1 MKSTYSRRYRR
12 SPSQSRE
19 GRMFKKDNLQ
29 EQTFFGT
36 PVHENFFK
44 PNVAIQRKCAH
55 CEAEDKKAHRMTS
68 EKKEEEKIH
77 KMSDKKEEEKVQRQT
92 EKKEEKE
99 VHRQAEHKEEEK
111 KIQKTD
117 EKKEE
122 DKTVHRQGEKKE
134 EEKVQRQTEKKEE
147 KELHRQPEHKEEEK
161 KIQKMDEKKEEDK
174 TVHRQGEKKEEEKN
188 ISKKESGGSGSG
200 IAATGTYIQSLTGKG
215 QALPKEVQYFFAK
228 KMGYDFSSVKIHTGT
243 EAEKSAKDINAK
255 AYTTG
260 NNIVFNKGQ
269 YNPGSSEG
277 KKLLAHELTHVVQ
290 QRENNS
296 DILSRV
302 TEKAEH
308 EKEEESSF
316 IVAGQA
322 TNTKNKTAYGNCE
335 GVTVQGQTDANY
347 TDSFNASVNARSSTT
362 CEECAP
368 PDCISATGIIVSR
381 FRANPVIT
389 LPSVPDGLSECESRA
404 VGRFINTTLTRHEQQ
419 HVRAFNTYNG
429 VVRTP
434 YRFTGCRAELD
445 MHLQSIHD
453 GINAQRQASANALS
467 SALDPFNTTIPCNCE
482 E

>member
-1 MKSTYSRRYRR
+1 MKSVFSDHHHH
-12 SPSQSRE
+12 SPSTLQSAS
-19 GRMFKKDNLQ
+19 GFKKNSHD
-29 EQTFFGT
+29 QTFFGDVT
-36 PVHENFFK
+36 HESFFK
-44 PNVAIQRKCAH
+44 PDVSIQRKCAH

-117 EKKEE
+117 EKKEK

-174 TVHRQGEKKEEEKN
+174 TVHRQGEKKEEEK
-188 ISKKESGGSGSG
+188 ISKKESGSSNTGL
-200 IAATGTYIQSLTGKG
+200 AATQSYIQSLDGKG
-215 QALPKEVQYFFAK
+215 QALPREAQYFFGK
-228 KMGYDFSSVKIHTGT
+228 KMGCDFSNVKIHTGT

-269 YNPGSSEG
+269 YNPVSAEG

-296 DILSRV
+296 DILNRV